1 MLTSLFRRDLLR
13 MAVALPAAGLF
24 ARYRAMAAP
33 NVNRVKITNVCAM
46 AIKNIAGNCLIR
58 IDTDSGVTGYGEAG
72 ATGPMARA
80 RIETMKSLLIGK
92 DPLTIEVHFHNMT
105 TLMHTYMAHIPTISG
120 IDIALW
126 DLAGKLLGAPISTLL
141 GGPFRDAIPMYS
153 HGINLDMLDKSSCHG
168 WAQRI
173 KEMPEGF
180 TAFKNNIDPLLGV
193 PPARFAPTLT
203 TQQIRNV
210 ARGYAN
216 CREAVGDD
224 IDIAVHCH
232 NELDTPSAIAVAK
245 VVEPMN
251 PLFIEDAL
259 NPPFSEAW
267 MALRR
272 STRVPLLTGEKL
284 EMVRGFKPFLDNQAV
299 DFIHPDLA
307 FAGGITG
314 TRKIADYAAQFR
326 IPVALHNVG
335 SLVLTYANAHFGAS
349 IQNFYRSES
358 QLGRPGHYIE
368 GMAAGSAPDVR
379 KGLLKVPT
387 GPGLG
392 LEINAE
398 FLKQNLADGEA
409 YWG

>member
-1 MLTSLFRRDLLR
+1 LRLTAAMPLTRLR
-13 MAVALPAAGLF
+13 AL
-24 ARYRAMAAP
+24 AAP
-33 NVNRVKITNVCAM
+33 HVNRVKITDIRAM

-58 IDTDSGVTGYGEAG
+58 IDTDAGITGYGEAG

-80 RIETMKSLLIGK
+80 RLATMKPLLIGK
-92 DPLTIEVHFHNMT
+92 DPLLIEVHFHNLT

-120 IDIALW
+120 IDMALW
-126 DLAGKLLGAPISTLL
+126 DLAGKIIGLPVSALL

-153 HGINLDMLDKSSCHG
+153 HGIGLNMLDKSACRD

-173 KEMPEGF
+173 KAMPEGF
-180 TAFKNNIDPLLGV
+180 TAFKNGIDPVLGV
-193 PPARFAPTLT
+193 PSARYTYTLT
-203 TQQIRNV
+203 SAQLRNV
-210 ARGYAN
+210 ARAYGN
-216 CREAVGDD
+216 CREAVGEE

-232 NELDTPSAIAVAK
+232 NELDTPSAIGVAK
-245 VVEPMN
+245 AVEPMN

-259 NPPFSEAW
+259 NPTFSEGW

-272 STRVPLLTGEKL
+272 ATRVPLLTGEKL
-284 EMVRGFKPFLDNQAV
+284 ELVRGFRPFLDNQAV
-299 DFIHPDLA
+299 DIIHPDLA

-314 TRKIADYAAQFR
+314 VKKIADFAALTR
-326 IPVALHNVG
+326 TPVALHNVG
-335 SLVLTYANAHFGAS
+335 SLVLTYANAHFGSS

-358 QLGRPGHYIE
+358 QLGRPNHYIE
-368 GMAAGSAPDVR
+368 AMAAGSPPDVR

-392 LEINAE
+392 LEMNPD
-398 FLKQNLADGEA
+398 FLRKNLVEGEE